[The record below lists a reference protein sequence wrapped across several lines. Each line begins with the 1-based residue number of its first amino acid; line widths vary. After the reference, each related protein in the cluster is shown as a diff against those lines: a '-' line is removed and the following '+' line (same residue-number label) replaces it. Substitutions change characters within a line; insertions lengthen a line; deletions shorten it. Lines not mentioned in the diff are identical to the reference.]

1 MTDIDP
7 ISRAARH
14 AAHHQDW
21 AKVAQLATEILRLA
35 PNDPEGQFLFGL
47 VHNASRQPKKA
58 IEAFEQ
64 ALALDDHRYD
74 AAVELANQYC
84 IARRNGEAAAL
95 LANYT
100 DKLNNSPRYL
110 DMAGS
115 IYSDIGLVHKSWPL
129 YKKANELQPGIDLF
143 QANLAAASVYLGKI
157 DEARNLFTSLL
168 ARMPSHRRNHYQ
180 LSRLAKARDDSHIKQ
195 MQAVLKTSTETPDK
209 NIFMYY
215 AIGKELEDLGR
226 FDEAFDYFKKGG
238 DTVNSIARYDVK
250 NDIQLIDTI
259 IETCSEQWLST
270 DKNIEPIDR
279 HARTPIFIVGLPRTG
294 TTLTERI
301 ISSHSQ
307 VESLGETLFLQ
318 MVLRRESGVESV
330 ENMNS
335 TMLRALA
342 GRDMGA
348 VAKGYMDSVAYR
360 FGDTPMFIDKLPFNF
375 QYLGFI
381 AKAWPE
387 ARIVYLHRNPMD
399 ACFSMYKQ
407 VFTWAY
413 KYSYSLEN
421 LGHYYVAYERLRQHW
436 QRVLK
441 DRLIEVDYE
450 SLVSDQEQQTR
461 LLLERLGL
469 PFEQQCIDFD
479 ENTAPSATASSVQVR
494 EKIYQGSVKN
504 WRHYEAQLAP
514 LQDHL
519 EQAGISVV

>member
-1 MTDIDP
+1 MTDIDS

-14 AAHHQDW
+14 AVHHQDW
-21 AKVAQLATEILRLA
+21 ARVAQLAAEILRLT
-35 PNDPEGQFLFGL
+35 PNNPEGHFLFGL
-47 VHNASRQPKKA
+47 VCKASRQTNKA
-58 IEAFEQ
+58 IESLER
-64 ALALDDHRYD
+64 ALALDEHRYD
-74 AAVELANQYC
+74 AAVELANQFC

-95 LANYT
+95 LEVYT

-115 IYSDIGLVHKSWPL
+115 IYNDIGLVHKSWPL
-129 YKKANELQPGIDLF
+129 YKKANELQPDIDLF

-157 DEARNLFTSLL
+157 DEAQEIFTSLL
-168 ARMPSHRRNHYQ
+168 ERFPGHRRNHYQ
-180 LSRLAKARDDSHIKQ
+180 LSRLAKARDDSHIRQ
-195 MQAVLKTSTETPDK
+195 MQEVLRTSTETPDK

-215 AIGKELEDLGR
+215 ALGKELEDLGR
-226 FDEAFDYFKKGG
+226 FDEAFEYFKTGG
-238 DTVNSIARYDVK
+238 DAVTSIARYEVA

-259 IETCSEQWLST
+259 IETCSESWLGTSKKVT
-270 DKNIEPIDR
+270 TQEADAK
-279 HARTPIFIVGLPRTG
+279 TPIFIVGLPRTG

-335 TMLRALA
+335 SMIRALA
-342 GRDMGA
+342 DIDTDV

-360 FGDTPMFIDKLPFNF
+360 HGDTPMFIDKLPFNF

-381 AKAWPE
+381 AKAWPD

-407 VFTWAY
+407 IFTWAY

-421 LGHYYVAYERLRQHW
+421 LGQYYVAYERLRQHW
-436 QRVLK
+436 HMVLK

-450 SLVSDQEQQTR
+450 TLVGDQEQQTR
-461 LLLERLGL
+461 SLLERLGL

-479 ENTAPSATASSVQVR
+479 QNTAPSATASSVQVR
-494 EKIYQGSVKN
+494 EKIYKGSVKN

-514 LQDHL
+514 LKDYL
-519 EQAGISVV
+519 EQAGIAVD

>member
-1 MTDIDP
+1 
-7 ISRAARH
+7 
-14 AAHHQDW
+14 
-21 AKVAQLATEILRLA
+21 
-35 PNDPEGQFLFGL
+35 
-47 VHNASRQPKKA
+47 
-58 IEAFEQ
+58 
-64 ALALDDHRYD
+64 
-74 AAVELANQYC
+74 
-84 IARRNGEAAAL
+84 
-95 LANYT
+95 
-100 DKLNNSPRYL
+100 
-110 DMAGS
+110 
-115 IYSDIGLVHKSWPL
+115 
-129 YKKANELQPGIDLF
+129 
-143 QANLAAASVYLGKI
+143 
-157 DEARNLFTSLL
+157 
-168 ARMPSHRRNHYQ
+168 
-180 LSRLAKARDDSHIKQ
+180 
-195 MQAVLKTSTETPDK
+195 
-209 NIFMYY
+209 
-215 AIGKELEDLGR
+215 
-226 FDEAFDYFKKGG
+226 
-238 DTVNSIARYDVK
+238 
-250 NDIQLIDTI
+250 
-259 IETCSEQWLST
+259 
-270 DKNIEPIDR
+270 
-279 HARTPIFIVGLPRTG
+279 
-294 TTLTERI
+294 
-301 ISSHSQ
+301 
-307 VESLGETLFLQ
+307 